1 MSSVDRLPP
10 LAYEHDGAVHK
21 HLALLVCCED
31 AVAIVDADDDVDGV
45 GGVVAAAH
53 LHCLDDERG
62 CADARERLCGGDAG
76 GVANH
81 TLRDCL
87 IVVDV
92 ADTIDGAAVR
102 VIDDGGEAGL

>member
-10 LAYEHDGAVHK
+10 LAHEHDGAVHE
-21 HLALLVCCED
+21 HLALCVRRKD
-31 AVAIVDADDDVDGV
+31 AVAIVDADDDVDWV

-53 LHCLDDERG
+53 LHCLYNERAA
-62 CADARERLCGGDAG
+62 ADAREGLCSGDAG
-76 GVANH
+76 GVADH
-81 TLRDCL
+81 ALRDGL

-92 ADTIDGAAVR
+92 ADTVDGSAVR

>member
-1 MSSVDRLPP
+1 MRSLYPPP
-10 LAYEHDGAVHK
+10 LAHKHDRAVHE

-62 CADARERLCGGDAG
+62 CADAREGLCGGDAG
-76 GVANH
+76 GVTDHA
-81 TLRDCL
+81 LRDCL

-92 ADTIDGAAVR
+92 ADTVDGAAVR